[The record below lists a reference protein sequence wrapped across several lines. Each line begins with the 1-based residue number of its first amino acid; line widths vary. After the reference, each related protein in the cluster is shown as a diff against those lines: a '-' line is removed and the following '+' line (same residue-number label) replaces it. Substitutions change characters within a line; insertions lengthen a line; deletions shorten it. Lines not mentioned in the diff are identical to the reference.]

1 MNDVLL
7 CPLRKT
13 IKEVQDSVPL
23 TKMETFQACLKE
35 KCAWYDEEN
44 RCAVKSIPIIAEAIS
59 QIADKGILAATLP
72 V

>member
-23 TKMETFQACLKE
+23 TKMETFQACLK
-35 KCAWYDEEN
+35 KNAHGMTKKID
-44 RCAVKSIPIIAEAIS
+44 V
-59 QIADKGILAATLP
+59 Q
-72 V
+72 

>member
-13 IKEVQDSVPL
+13 IKVQDSVPL

-44 RCAVKSIPIIAEAIS
+44 RCAVKSI
-59 QIADKGILAATLP
+59 Q
-72 V
+72 